1 MQMILSGAFNGIQKS
16 LLMRGLLLGVL
27 AMPIAASAQSKQEPI
42 SLNQNDFVE
51 IETQLTEDQRVISL
65 ARQVITAARYGTL
78 VTVDDEGQP
87 RTRIVDP
94 FLPDDA
100 FVIYVATKPVTRKV
114 QQIRSNNKVSLFY
127 FDAEGRN
134 SVSVMGR
141 AQLID
146 DLDLKLQMRRAADSD
161 KIYPDFPQDYLLIK
175 ITPTRIEGLLPGYRG
190 DRETWVQVGVDF
202 EMVR

>member
-1 MQMILSGAFNGIQKS
+1 MQMILSGAFNDIQKS

-42 SLNQNDFVE
+42 SLNQNDSVE

>member
-190 DRETWVQVGVDF
+190 DRETWVQVCVDF
-202 EMVR
+202 EMV

>member
-1 MQMILSGAFNGIQKS
+1 
-16 LLMRGLLLGVL
+16 
-27 AMPIAASAQSKQEPI
+27 
-42 SLNQNDFVE
+42 
-51 IETQLTEDQRVISL
+51 
-65 ARQVITAARYGTL
+65 
-78 VTVDDEGQP
+78 
-87 RTRIVDP
+87 
-94 FLPDDA
+94 
-100 FVIYVATKPVTRKV
+100 
-114 QQIRSNNKVSLFY
+114 
-127 FDAEGRN
+127 
-134 SVSVMGR
+134 MGR

>member
-1 MQMILSGAFNGIQKS
+1 MQMILSEVFNGSHKS
-16 LLMRGLLLGVL
+16 LLMNCLLLGAL
-27 AMPIAASAQSKQEPI
+27 AMPIAASVQSEQETV
-42 SLNQNDFVE
+42 SSNQSEVE
-51 IETQLTEDQRVISL
+51 IETQLTEDQNVISL
-65 ARQVITAARYGTL
+65 ARQVIATARYGTL

-94 FLPDDA
+94 FRPDDA
-100 FVIYVATKPVTRKV
+100 FVIYVATNPVTRKV

>member
-1 MQMILSGAFNGIQKS
+1 MQVILSSAFNGKQKS

-202 EMVR
+202 EMLR

>member
-42 SLNQNDFVE
+42 SLNQNDSVE